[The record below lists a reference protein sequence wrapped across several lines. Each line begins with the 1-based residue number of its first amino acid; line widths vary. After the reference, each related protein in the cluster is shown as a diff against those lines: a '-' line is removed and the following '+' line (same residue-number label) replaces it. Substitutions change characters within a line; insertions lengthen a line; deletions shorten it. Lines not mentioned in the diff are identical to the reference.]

1 VAAVAADAETQDV
14 AADDDHVEEGL
25 AAIGLAGDDVED
37 AVEAPDDVIGG
48 DEPEAGAQETAKPS
62 ED

>member
-1 VAAVAADAETQDV
+1 VAADAETQDV
-14 AADDDHVEEGL
+14 AADDNHVEEGL

-37 AVEAPDDVIGG
+37 AGEAPDDVIGG